1 MKSKILLTLTFAFLS
16 LITLGQR
23 SAIELTF
30 SAVNINAHV
39 QLDSVKIMNRTQGGD
54 TVLYYPDTVLVL
66 DFTGI
71 PEPQKIAS
79 DFKVFQNYPN
89 PITDQ
94 TTISLYVP
102 EKDQVSIIIT
112 DLLGRETLKTE
123 KALFKGNHSFRFHP
137 GSSSLYFFNAQWK
150 GRSSSIKILRAASDQ
165 DNSCSLEYIGGQ
177 VPAVPLK
184 TSEDILD
191 FAFSEGDELLYIGYA
206 DTLQSGMLDIPET
219 SEIYTFQFATNIP
232 CPGTTRVI
240 YEGQVYNT
248 IQIFSQCWLKENL
261 NVGTMIPGDH
271 DMASGPNIE
280 KYCYNDN
287 LDSCAKYGGLYQRG
301 EVMQY
306 STQEGSQGICPS
318 GWHVPSNQEW
328 KVLDGAVDSQFGIG
342 SNEWDLPYNEP
353 KGFDAGIN
361 LKSTSGWLIQGNG
374 TDRFGFSGLPGGI
387 CDFGEFAG
395 IVGHGGWWTSC
406 YCSGMSSLPFLHL
419 VYNIPGVIID
429 QWDAGTGLSVRCVR
443 DVIYV
448 APFEL
453 TITAINNDSYVKL
466 DSVKVMNRSQGFE
479 KTISWPD
486 TTLVLPDEL
495 NFVPGNELLIIGYSG
510 SDESGILVKPVDN
523 QIYTLQFASNIPCPG
538 MPVVTY
544 EGQVYNTIQIFSQCW
559 MKENLNV
566 GIRIDST
573 QNMGD
578 NGIIEKYCFRN
589 LEDNCTEYGGLYQ
602 WKEMMQ
608 YIFNERAQGI
618 CPDGWHIPDAEDWK
632 VLEGGVDSQFR
643 IGDTIWDIDKDTIG
657 FDAGLKLKSTSGW
670 YSGGNGADLYG
681 FTCKPAGYRDF
692 QGKHFSDLTYG
703 AYFWTSSWRTS
714 VLKWRRSLGYGTQK
728 INHQEEEFV
737 NGFSVRCLRDD

>member
-1 MKSKILLTLTFAFLS
+1 MKSKSLFTLTFAFLT
-16 LITLGQR
+16 LMALGQR

-39 QLDSVKIMNRTQGGD
+39 QLDSVKIMNRTEGGD

-71 PEPQKIAS
+71 PEPQKITS
-79 DFKVFQNYPN
+79 DFRVFQNYPN

-112 DLLGRETLKTE
+112 DLLGRESLKTE
-123 KALFKGNHSFRFHP
+123 KVLDKGNHSFQFHP
-137 GSSSLYFFNAQWK
+137 GSSGLYFFTAQWK
-150 GRSSSIKILRAASDQ
+150 GRSSSIKIIRAASNLN
-165 DNSCSLEYIGGQ
+165 NSFGLEYIGGQ
-177 VPAVPLK
+177 VPALPLK

-206 DTLQSGMLDIPET
+206 DTLQSGMLDMPET
-219 SEIYTFQFATNIP
+219 SEKYTFQFATNIP
-232 CPGTTRVI
+232 CPGTSTVI
-240 YEGQVYNT
+240 YEGQIYNT
-248 IQIFSQCWLKENL
+248 IQIFSQCWFKENL
-261 NVGTMIPGDH
+261 NVGTMIVGGH
-271 DMASGPNIE
+271 QMASGPLIE
-280 KYCYNDN
+280 KYCYNN
-287 LDSCAKYGGLYQRG
+287 KQDSCTKYGGLYQWD
-301 EVMQY
+301 EMMQY
-306 STQEGSQGICPS
+306 STQDGAQGICPS
-318 GWHVPSNQEW
+318 GWHLPTDEEW
-328 KVLDGAVDSQFGIG
+328 KVLEGAVDSQYGIG
-342 SNEWDLPYNEP
+342 DPEWYGFSTLPR
-353 KGFDAGIN
+353 GFDVGLN
-361 LKSTSGWLIQGNG
+361 LKSATTWFLDGHG
-374 TDRFGFSGLPGGI
+374 TDKFGFSGLPGGVCGDGPFYNI
-387 CDFGEFAG
+387 GKYAEWWASDYRTGLYFLIFHYLSYDIPEITRTEEAK
-395 IVGHGGWWTSC
+395 IVGFS
-406 YCSGMSSLPFLHL
+406 
-419 VYNIPGVIID
+419 
-429 QWDAGTGLSVRCVR
+429 ARCVR

-466 DSVKVMNRSQGFE
+466 DSIKVMNRSQGFE

-495 NFVPGNELLIIGYSG
+495 NFVPGNELLIIGYSE
-510 SDESGILVKPVDN
+510 SAQSGILVKPLDN

-578 NGIIEKYCFRN
+578 NGIIEKYCYRN
-589 LEDNCTEYGGLYQ
+589 LEDNCTGYGGLYQ

-643 IGDTIWDIDKDTIG
+643 IGDTIWDIEKDTIG

-670 YSGGNGADLYG
+670 YSGGDGTDLYG
-681 FTCKPAGYRDF
+681 FTAKPAGYRDF

-714 VLKWRRSLGYGTQK
+714 VLKWRRSLSYGTQK

-737 NGFSVRCLRDD
+737 NGFSVRCLRDE